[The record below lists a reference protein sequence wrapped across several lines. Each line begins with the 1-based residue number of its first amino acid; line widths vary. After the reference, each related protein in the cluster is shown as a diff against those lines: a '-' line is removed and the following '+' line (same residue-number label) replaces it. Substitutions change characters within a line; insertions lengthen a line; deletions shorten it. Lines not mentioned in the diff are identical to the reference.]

1 MSDTAVQPPAPMN
14 KADHDA
20 YITAKVQEIVG
31 SALTEGL
38 KPLTEKQSSVMEEM
52 LVKANAQKV
61 AAPPKPDS
69 EKGLMF
75 ARQARAMAL
84 GKGDPERAKFEVKR
98 AWGADDPIIKAL
110 DETIRLKNLTV
121 SSAESA
127 GNIVIPEYSQ
137 EWIDLL
143 RNTAVVRSFAR
154 TMPMGRGAITM
165 RKQLSA
171 GTAYY
176 VGEGSNITRSD
187 QTVGKFSLSYKKL
200 AALTVV
206 SNDLLRQA
214 GPEADRF
221 VRDDLLAVA
230 ALREDLAFLRG
241 DGTEFTPRG
250 ILNWTDSANKS
261 NQTGTSLAN
270 YDADL
275 ALMIRTLEQNNIPL
289 TEANGVFIGAPR
301 TKWGLWKL
309 AAGTDTGVR
318 PYRTWVD
325 QGRLMGYRAL
335 TTNQVP
341 ITVSSTQSEL
351 YFVHADS
358 CLIGDSMN
366 VQLDV
371 FNNGAYHDGSVVVS
385 GISTDET
392 VIRLLSEHDF
402 ALRYDKAAYVLQA
415 VTIS

>member
-1 MSDTAVQPPAPMN
+1 MSDTNQPPAEMT
-14 KADHDA
+14 KADQDA
-20 YITAKVQEIVG
+20 ELTARVEKILG
-31 SALTEGL
+31 PALVEGL
-38 KPLTEKQSSVMEEM
+38 KPFTEKQASAMDELM
-52 LVKANAQKV
+52 VKMAAQRV
-61 AAPPKPDS
+61 NAPPKPDS

-98 AWGADDPIIKAL
+98 AWGESDPVLKGL
-110 DETIRLKNLTV
+110 DETIRIKNLSV

-143 RNTAVVRSFAR
+143 RNRAVVRSFAR

-176 VGEGSNITRSD
+176 VGEAQNITKSD
-187 QTVGKFSLSYKKL
+187 QTVGKFTLSYKKL

-221 VRDDLLAVA
+221 VRDDLLAIA

-241 DGTEFTPRG
+241 DGTEYTPRG
-250 ILNWTDSANKS
+250 ILNWTDATHKS
-261 NQTGTSLAN
+261 NQTATTLAG

-275 ALMIRTLEQNNIPL
+275 ALMIRSLEQANIPL
-289 TEANGVFIGAPR
+289 TEQNGVFIGAPR
-301 TKWGLWKL
+301 TKWGLYKL

-318 PYRTWVD
+318 PYRTWVEN
-325 QGRLMGYRAL
+325 GRLMGYRAL

-341 ITVSSTQSEL
+341 ITVGGSSSEL

-358 CLIGDSMN
+358 CIIGDSMN

-402 ALRYDKAAYVLQA
+402 GMRYDKAAYVLQA
-415 VTIS
+415 VTVS